1 MARLILTRTPELIE
15 VAEGRWRAPDACT
28 PVDLEGAQVLAA
40 EIDRLRE
47 DVAAMLAVAAERG
60 LSVPD
65 ELRERLSLGARG
77 LPATRRLHGE
87 LAAIVRA
94 AR

>member
-1 MARLILTRTPELIE
+1 MFPRPGELIE
-15 VAEGRWRAPDACT
+15 VAPGRWRDPALCSEQ
-28 PVDLEGAQVLAA
+28 DLEGAQALAVEA
-40 EIDRLRE
+40 ARLGE
-47 DVAAMLAVAAERG
+47 DIAVMLAVAAERG
-60 LSVPD
+60 LAVPD

-94 AR
+94 AE